1 MEKEIKWTANS
12 RKDFW
17 DVILYLS
24 ENWPEVV
31 VNKFYHS
38 LNLKIQL
45 IQKQPN
51 IGFKSYQ
58 YSRFRKTLVTPHY
71 ILIYTV
77 TKYHIVIHRLKHSSM
92 K

>member
-38 LNLKIQL
+38 LNLKVQL
-45 IQKQPN
+45 LQKQPN

-58 YSRFRKTLVTPHY
+58 YSRFRKTSVTPHY